1 MKPLLISL
9 FLFSSFV
16 LSKEKNVIICGIAK
30 NIGQGAQNT
39 IDSCEKLI
47 NNFDDYRIIIYENNS
62 TDETKQIL
70 GNWAK
75 TNSKILFLTEDLN
88 YDYLKKNGLI
98 STPSSCVD
106 RMNQIARARNI
117 LLDEISQENYK
128 NFNFVIMAD
137 LDMQPWDVDEIL
149 NVLSQEEY
157 DWDCV
162 VGNGLYDS
170 FALRTKDCFIGWET
184 IGNDFWRDLPKGAYN
199 KIKDQLETGRNWK
212 KIISGFGGIGIYKK
226 DSIKNCRYSAYMT
239 KNSEKI
245 FSQLIISALKS
256 KPIKDIPF
264 LDSYKEKLKKLK
276 IQKVNGANLFF
287 DNNKFSGVIVTS
299 PYGLGK
305 LIYFGIEENNK
316 LPWTCEHINFNA
328 DMIANGKD
336 KIYFNPNLKSNQ
348 N

>member
-1 MKPLLISL
+1 
-9 FLFSSFV
+9 
-16 LSKEKNVIICGIAK
+16 
-30 NIGQGAQNT
+30 
-39 IDSCEKLI
+39 
-47 NNFDDYRIIIYENNS
+47 
-62 TDETKQIL
+62 
-70 GNWAK
+70 
-75 TNSKILFLTEDLN
+75 
-88 YDYLKKNGLI
+88 
-98 STPSSCVD
+98 
-106 RMNQIARARNI
+106 
-117 LLDEISQENYK
+117 
-128 NFNFVIMAD
+128 
-137 LDMQPWDVDEIL
+137 MQPWDVDEIL

-162 VGNGLYDS
+162 VGNGIYDS